1 VDQLPN
7 PINNRLMVSI
17 CERIGLNIRIL
28 RGRQGLSQEKLAA
41 IAGLHRAYIG
51 QIERGEK
58 NIGLQNLEKIANAL
72 SVDIRAL
79 VDSLGIDE

>member
-1 VDQLPN
+1 MDQLSN
-7 PINNRLMVSI
+7 VINNRIMGSI
-17 CERIGLNIRIL
+17 CERIGLNIRTI
-28 RGRQGLSQEKLAA
+28 REKRGLSQESLAA

-72 SVDIRAL
+72 NVDIRAL
-79 VDSLGIDE
+79 VDNPKVDE